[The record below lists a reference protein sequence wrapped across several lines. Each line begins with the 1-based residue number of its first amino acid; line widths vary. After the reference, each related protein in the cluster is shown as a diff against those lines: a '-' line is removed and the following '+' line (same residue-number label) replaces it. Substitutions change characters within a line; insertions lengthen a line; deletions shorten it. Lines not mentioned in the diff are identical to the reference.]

1 MTTVVTDLTVSF
13 SAPTES
19 LPTCAQ
25 DPGGWHRL
33 DKDLYLH
40 QAEQHAWLRFVRA
53 SEADLTAGDLVVT
66 QIAVS
71 ELQPSNDIHG
81 SWESRPGGI
90 WVLRRHY
97 SGDIRQAV
105 TNVDVLFGIDAVD
118 PRPHWSLMESPLQL
132 NAEPNVPV
140 ARLSIRKGKG
150 KGKAKPDLPQPSLK
164 VRTGGKFKVVQISDT
179 HMVTG
184 VGVCKDAIG
193 AHGELLPELKA
204 DPLTVKFVG
213 DILDAEEPDLVVLT
227 GDQVHHDIPD
237 SQSAIFK
244 VIAPV
249 IERGIP
255 YAAVFGNHD
264 DEGEYALS
272 RAEQMSLLQD
282 LPLSLCRPGL
292 DQVDGVGNY
301 YIQVVEDSPAERPL
315 LTLYLLD
322 SHGQI
327 PSKVKNPDYEPIK
340 QSQIDWFTNTSKT
353 LRRAREENP
362 NSSRH
367 HLSLAF
373 MHIPLP
379 EYAENDIVI
388 RGGRRGEPT
397 EGPSF
402 NSHFYDA
409 LVKEDVVALGCGHDH
424 VNDFCGLLPRRG
436 YEDSQPDPDATSRS
450 GPWLCYCGGTGFGG
464 YCSYGKNRYHRRAR
478 VWEFDASVGELRTWK
493 RVEYSIERIDETVLV
508 DNGMAVKLPGHTGS
522 GTHDLGAQIDL

>member
-1 MTTVVTDLTVSF
+1 MNTVLTDLTVSF
-13 SAPTES
+13 NAPSES

-33 DKDLYLH
+33 EKDLYLH
-40 QAEQHAWLRFVRA
+40 QAEKHAWLRFVQA
-53 SEADLTAGDLVVT
+53 SEADLTADDLVVMEIT
-66 QIAVS
+66 VS
-71 ELQPSNDIHG
+71 ELHPGNGTPG

-97 SGDIRQAV
+97 DGNIQQTV

-118 PRPHWSLMESPLQL
+118 PRPHWNLMEPPLRL
-132 NAEPNVPV
+132 NAEPDVPV
-140 ARLSIRKGKG
+140 ARLSIRKE
-150 KGKAKPDLPQPSLK
+150 KGKAKPDLPQPPLK
-164 VRTGGKFKVVQISDT
+164 TRKGGKFKFVQISDT

-193 AHGELLPELKA
+193 AYGEPLPESEA
-204 DPLTVKFVG
+204 DPLTVKFIG
-213 DILDAEEPDLVVLT
+213 EIMDAEEPDLVVLT
-227 GDQVHHDIPD
+227 GDQVHHGIPD
-237 SQSAIFK
+237 SQSAILK
-244 VIAPV
+244 VVAP
-249 IERGIP
+249 ISERAIP

-282 LPLSLCRPGL
+282 LPLSLCRPGP

-301 YIQVVEDSPAERPL
+301 YIQVVEDSPAETPL

-322 SHGQI
+322 SHGEI
-327 PSKVKNPDYEPIK
+327 PSRVKNPDYEPIK
-340 QSQIDWFTNTSKT
+340 PSQIDWFTNTSKT
-353 LRRAREENP
+353 LRRARAENP
-362 NSSRH
+362 NGSHH

-379 EYAENDIVI
+379 EYAEDDVVI
-388 RGGRRGEPT
+388 RGGRRREPT

-409 LVKEDVVALGCGHDH
+409 LAKEDVVALGCGHDH
-424 VNDFCGLLPRRG
+424 VNDFCGLLPRRS
-436 YEDSQPDPDATSRS
+436 YEDSQPDPDVTFRS
-450 GPWLCYCGGTGFGG
+450 GPWLCYGGGTGFGG

-478 VWEFDASVGELRTWK
+478 VWEFDASVGELKTWK
-493 RVEYSIERIDETVLV
+493 RVEHSIERNDEIVLV
-508 DNGMAVKLPGHTGS
+508 ENGVVVKLLDDTES
-522 GTHDLGAQIDL
+522 EAHDPGAQVEL